1 MKICMNAVLWEQSV
15 STSQS
20 IYERLNL
27 PIHNLWVFGYGS
39 LMWDPGFPYVESIRA
54 RIYGF
59 HRSLCIRSV
68 RYRGTD
74 DQPGLVFGLDRG
86 GSCTGVSYRIDLA
99 RQREVADYLQ
109 DREMLNNIYDPS
121 IKSIT
126 LNDGRNVGAIVFI
139 VKRQHPSYVNN
150 LTIDQTASI
159 VASACGQRG
168 ANLDYVQSTLS
179 SLETIGI
186 RDRGLYTVN
195 QLATAHV
202 NRISDNSD
210 D

>member
-1 MKICMNAVLWEQSV
+1 MNAALWEQSV

-86 GSCTGVSYRIDLA
+86 GSCAGVSYHIDLT

-109 DREMLNNIYDPS
+109 DREMLNDIYDPS
-121 IKSIT
+121 IKSVT

-159 VASACGQRG
+159 VANACGQRG
-168 ANLDYVQSTLS
+168 ANLDYVQSTLN

-186 RDRGLYTVN
+186 RDRGLYTVS